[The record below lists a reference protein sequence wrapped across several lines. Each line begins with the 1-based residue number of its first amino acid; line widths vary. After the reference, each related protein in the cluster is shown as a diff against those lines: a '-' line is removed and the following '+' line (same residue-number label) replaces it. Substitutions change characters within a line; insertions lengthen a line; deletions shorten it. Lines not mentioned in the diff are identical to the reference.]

1 VTTPYVRFWYAIT
14 VAFVACLV
22 VAIASVG
29 YASWVNDQSQQR
41 AEKGQAELATA
52 QAQQRAALCGMV
64 VLMDD
69 AYSKTPPTTAA
80 GRNLADAIAVAR
92 MRLNCPAR

>member
-1 VTTPYVRFWYAIT
+1 VSTPYVRFWYAIT
-14 VAFVACLV
+14 VAFVACLIT
-22 VAIASVG
+22 AIASVG
-29 YASWVNDQSQQR
+29 YASWVNGQSQKR
-41 AEKGQAELATA
+41 AEQAQAQLAVA

-69 AYSKTPPTTAA
+69 AYSKTPPSTPA

-92 MRLNCPAR
+92 VRAQCPPR